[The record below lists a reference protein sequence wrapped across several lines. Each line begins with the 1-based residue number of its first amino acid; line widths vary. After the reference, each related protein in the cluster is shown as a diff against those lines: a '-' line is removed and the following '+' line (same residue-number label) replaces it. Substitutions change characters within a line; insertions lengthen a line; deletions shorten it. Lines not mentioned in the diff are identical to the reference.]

1 MFIQIESTPNPD
13 ALRFLLSTEIGTI
26 GSGIEFS
33 DANAAQGSTL
43 ARLLFEIQGVSKV
56 FFGGDFV
63 SVTKL
68 PHVDW
73 DALRPEIL
81 VVMTDYFS
89 LHNAYSDSVPQA
101 HEENDEQEFF
111 DAKDSEVVQ
120 RVKEL
125 IEHYVRPAVAQDGG
139 DIKFRGG
146 QGRRERLAH
155 TESLIMPHLNKELCI
170 IRTVTRRHKAEEM
183 YNRCVRVWHRTERF
197 VIKGGDDT
205 AFLLGKGLAL
215 DTARGQLLSSALG
228 RMSMSDV
235 HRLKREVVDSEGIAS
250 PVRAMFSRQ
259 IPDGDTLLAGE
270 MAGVDDGLVIQ
281 ELSRPEEL
289 EKLQHELAKQVRMK
303 ERLRLK
309 ARRASEELRTQLERL
324 ESDLGLLE
332 VKKLKEVK
340 LEKKLDAEGLKAAV
354 EKLREVGKELEE
366 KKLEELKDKVKGTEL
381 ENHLDKTWVLRRM
394 GEAGKELAA
403 IRELRRELAELGV
416 LSAEFKE
423 WEKLEK
429 EGKEP
434 ELVQKLK
441 VLGTDIMGALEVK
454 KLEELKEAKSA
465 VVTKIGKLGGAFE
478 KIEEKK
484 PAELEK
490 TWLFKKLGKLEE
502 LKKLGGTVEELAA
515 IRELKT
521 NPERA
526 ELRLGAL
533 SLEEQLRT
541 LAEVKEVK
549 ALAEKQKAGGL
560 EIQEGLQ
567 LTERMGK
574 LNGRLVRLAAQKL
587 EEIKELRARNKQ
599 SMRPETNPQSIRKAA
614 SMLEEISVLREL
626 RQLDELIPEEQ
637 LRTLA
642 EVKGTIA
649 QLEAQKLTMEHKK
662 KELIKEM
669 KELVGKREAQ
679 PLQGQAEL
687 KGKEIARLDREL
699 AKIKA
704 LEELT
709 EIAEKRGVATTLK
722 AALANAMETTKNR
735 GWTDYLNGID
745 SSKRVNAVRELI
757 AAEKI
762 RAWARDIN
770 NLDVD
775 ERVCTL
781 PMTTIPDVLM
791 VSPATESS
799 VAS

>member
-1 MFIQIESTPNPD
+1 
-13 ALRFLLSTEIGTI
+13 
-26 GSGIEFS
+26 
-33 DANAAQGSTL
+33 
-43 ARLLFEIQGVSKV
+43 
-56 FFGGDFV
+56 
-63 SVTKL
+63 
-68 PHVDW
+68 
-73 DALRPEIL
+73 
-81 VVMTDYFS
+81 
-89 LHNAYSDSVPQA
+89 
-101 HEENDEQEFF
+101 
-111 DAKDSEVVQ
+111 
-120 RVKEL
+120 
-125 IEHYVRPAVAQDGG
+125 
-139 DIKFRGG
+139 
-146 QGRRERLAH
+146 
-155 TESLIMPHLNKELCI
+155 
-170 IRTVTRRHKAEEM
+170 
-183 YNRCVRVWHRTERF
+183 
-197 VIKGGDDT
+197 
-205 AFLLGKGLAL
+205 
-215 DTARGQLLSSALG
+215 
-228 RMSMSDV
+228 MSMSDV

-289 EKLQHELAKQVRMK
+289 EKLQHELAKQVSKLAELGELKWLERLEAIETEELQGMK
-303 ERLRLK
+303 ERLNLGG
-309 ARRASEELRTQLERL
+309 LERAIK
-324 ESDLGLLE
+324 G
-332 VKKLKEVK
+332 
-340 LEKKLDAEGLKAAV
+340 KLDAV
-354 EKLREVGKELEE
+354 HKLET
-366 KKLEELKDKVKGTEL
+366 LEELGEL
-381 ENHLDKTWVLRRM
+381 KTKL
-394 GEAGKELAA
+394 EELAA

-465 VVTKIGKLGGAFE
+465 VVTKVGKLGGAFE
-478 KIEEKK
+478 KIEEIK

-502 LKKLGGTVEELAA
+502 VKKLGGTVEELAA
-515 IRELKT
+515 IRELK
-521 NPERA
+521 A
-526 ELRLGAL
+526 LG
-533 SLEEQLRT
+533 LEEQLRT

-574 LNGRLVRLAAQKL
+574 LN
-587 EEIKELRARNKQ
+587 
-599 SMRPETNPQSIRKAA
+599 AA

>member
-1 MFIQIESTPNPD
+1 MV
-13 ALRFLLSTEIGTI
+13 L
-26 GSGIEFS
+26 
-33 DANAAQGSTL
+33 TL
-43 ARLLFEIQGVSKV
+43 AIGVPATFVGAAPVLVPLLYKRRPQIHLPSGLVPNYSKL
-56 FFGGDFV
+56 
-63 SVTKL
+63 SAPTSAPL
-68 PHVDW
+68 T
-73 DALRPEIL
+73 R
-81 VVMTDYFS
+81 
-89 LHNAYSDSVPQA
+89 
-101 HEENDEQEFF
+101 
-111 DAKDSEVVQ
+111 
-120 RVKEL
+120 
-125 IEHYVRPAVAQDGG
+125 IEAGIGH
-139 DIKFRGG
+139 
-146 QGRRERLAH
+146 
-155 TESLIMPHLNKELCI
+155 
-170 IRTVTRRHKAEEM
+170 
-183 YNRCVRVWHRTERF
+183 ERF
-197 VIKGGDDT
+197 VIKGGKKSNEDTASVFLLGKELAYDTARGQVDRLTNALGKMTKSEAKKWGTAVEGATGGGDALSRKVCGTAGSSGSNCGTADDT
-205 AFLLGKGLAL
+205 AFLLGKELAL

-289 EKLQHELAKQVRMK
+289 EKLQHELAKQVSKLAELGELKWLERLEAIETEELQEMK

-366 KKLEELKDKVKGTEL
+366 KKLEELKTAKKEVVTKVGLKEL
-381 ENHLDKTWVLRRM
+381 EALGLEDEIKLE
-394 GEAGKELAA
+394 GIEAGKELELAVQKLEKLEKWRPASKEKVGELKNKLEELAA

-441 VLGTDIMGALEVK
+441 VLGTDIMGALEEK
-454 KLEELKEAKSA
+454 KLEEVKEAKSA

-521 NPERA
+521 NPELA

-541 LAEVKEVK
+541 LAEIKEVK
-549 ALAEKQKAGGL
+549 ALVESRKDRGL

-567 LTERMGK
+567 LTERIRG
-574 LNGRLVRLAAQKL
+574 LERRLVL
-587 EEIKELRARNKQ
+587 EGIKELTLLEAQRIR
-599 SMRPETNPQSIRKAA
+599 SGSDPQAVKKAA

-649 QLEAQKLTMEHKK
+649 AQKLTVEHKK

-679 PLQGQAEL
+679 PWLQGQAEL
-687 KGKEIARLDREL
+687 KGKEIAKLGKLVKE
-699 AKIKA
+699 IKA

-735 GWTDYLNGID
+735 VG
-745 SSKRVNAVRELI
+745 LI
-757 AAEKI
+757 I
-762 RAWARDIN
+762 
-770 NLDVD
+770 
-775 ERVCTL
+775 
-781 PMTTIPDVLM
+781 
-791 VSPATESS
+791 
-799 VAS
+799 

>member
-1 MFIQIESTPNPD
+1 M
-13 ALRFLLSTEIGTI
+13 
-26 GSGIEFS
+26 
-33 DANAAQGSTL
+33 
-43 ARLLFEIQGVSKV
+43 
-56 FFGGDFV
+56 
-63 SVTKL
+63 
-68 PHVDW
+68 
-73 DALRPEIL
+73 
-81 VVMTDYFS
+81 
-89 LHNAYSDSVPQA
+89 
-101 HEENDEQEFF
+101 
-111 DAKDSEVVQ
+111 
-120 RVKEL
+120 
-125 IEHYVRPAVAQDGG
+125 
-139 DIKFRGG
+139 
-146 QGRRERLAH
+146 
-155 TESLIMPHLNKELCI
+155 
-170 IRTVTRRHKAEEM
+170 
-183 YNRCVRVWHRTERF
+183 WHRTERF

-289 EKLQHELAKQVRMK
+289 EKLQHELAKQVSKLAELGELKWLERLEAIETEELQGMK

-521 NPERA
+521 NPELA

>member
-1 MFIQIESTPNPD
+1 M
-13 ALRFLLSTEIGTI
+13 AHLSTT
-26 GSGIEFS
+26 
-33 DANAAQGSTL
+33 
-43 ARLLFEIQGVSKV
+43 
-56 FFGGDFV
+56 
-63 SVTKL
+63 
-68 PHVDW
+68 
-73 DALRPEIL
+73 
-81 VVMTDYFS
+81 
-89 LHNAYSDSVPQA
+89 SVPLTRI
-101 HEENDEQEFF
+101 
-111 DAKDSEVVQ
+111 EVG
-120 RVKEL
+120 
-125 IEHYVRPAVAQDGG
+125 IGH
-139 DIKFRGG
+139 
-146 QGRRERLAH
+146 
-155 TESLIMPHLNKELCI
+155 
-170 IRTVTRRHKAEEM
+170 
-183 YNRCVRVWHRTERF
+183 ERF

-235 HRLKREVVDSEGIAS
+235 HRLKREVVDSEGAAS

-289 EKLQHELAKQVRMK
+289 EKLQHELAKQVSKLAELGELKWLERLEAIETEELQEMK
-303 ERLRLK
+303 EKLRLK
-309 ARRASEELRTQLERL
+309 ARKAEQELRTQLEELKTVRQVTAPI
-324 ESDLGLLE
+324 LGTELQ
-332 VKKLKEVK
+332 KKLWE
-340 LEKKLDAEGLKAAV
+340 LK
-354 EKLREVGKELEE
+354 
-366 KKLEELKDKVKGTEL
+366 EELKKAGGAGGLIKELKELAEKSGVNAGQVGLVKNL
-381 ENHLDKTWVLRRM
+381 KNK
-394 GEAGKELAA
+394 LAA

-441 VLGTDIMGALEVK
+441 VLGTDIMGALEEK
-454 KLEELKEAKSA
+454 KLEEVKEAKSA
-465 VVTKIGKLGGAFE
+465 FETKVGKLGGAFE
-478 KIEEKK
+478 KIEEIK

-502 LKKLGGTVEELAA
+502 VGELKNELAELEM

-521 NPERA
+521 NPELA

-533 SLEEQLRT
+533 SLEEQLRA

-567 LTERMGK
+567 LTERMRG
-574 LNGRLVRLAAQKL
+574 LDRRLVRLAAQKL
-587 EEIKELRARNKQ
+587 EGIKELTLLEAQKI
-599 SMRPETNPQSIRKAA
+599 RPENEPQAVKKAA
-614 SMLEEISVLREL
+614 SMLEEISVLRKL
-626 RQLDELIPEEQ
+626 GQLDELIPEEQ

-642 EVKGTIA
+642 EVKDTIA

-669 KELVGKREAQ
+669 KELVGKREA
-679 PLQGQAEL
+679 PPWLKGQAEL
-687 KGKEIARLDREL
+687 KGKEIAKLDREL

-722 AALANAMETTKNR
+722 AALANAMETQE
-735 GWTDYLNGID
+735 G
-745 SSKRVNAVRELI
+745 SSR
-757 AAEKI
+757 
-762 RAWARDIN
+762 
-770 NLDVD
+770 
-775 ERVCTL
+775 
-781 PMTTIPDVLM
+781 
-791 VSPATESS
+791 
-799 VAS
+799 

>member
-1 MFIQIESTPNPD
+1 
-13 ALRFLLSTEIGTI
+13 
-26 GSGIEFS
+26 
-33 DANAAQGSTL
+33 
-43 ARLLFEIQGVSKV
+43 
-56 FFGGDFV
+56 
-63 SVTKL
+63 
-68 PHVDW
+68 
-73 DALRPEIL
+73 
-81 VVMTDYFS
+81 
-89 LHNAYSDSVPQA
+89 
-101 HEENDEQEFF
+101 
-111 DAKDSEVVQ
+111 
-120 RVKEL
+120 
-125 IEHYVRPAVAQDGG
+125 
-139 DIKFRGG
+139 
-146 QGRRERLAH
+146 
-155 TESLIMPHLNKELCI
+155 
-170 IRTVTRRHKAEEM
+170 
-183 YNRCVRVWHRTERF
+183 
-197 VIKGGDDT
+197 
-205 AFLLGKGLAL
+205 
-215 DTARGQLLSSALG
+215 
-228 RMSMSDV
+228 MSMSDV

-289 EKLQHELAKQVRMK
+289 EKLQHELAKQVSKLAELGELKWLERLEAIETEELQGMK
-303 ERLRLK
+303 ERLSKLEALK
-309 ARRASEELRTQLERL
+309 KEIEKLEALGKGVVGELGKLEEKKLKELKEIESEKKLKGAGLGEHLTKWLLHKFGVEGKTLEMIKL
-324 ESDLGLLE
+324 EEKKKLE
-332 VKKLKEVK
+332 VKKLKEE
-340 LEKKLDAEGLKAAV
+340 LEKLKEKPEELEEVKDLGGLERAIKGKLDAV
-354 EKLREVGKELEE
+354 HKLET
-366 KKLEELKDKVKGTEL
+366 LEELGEL
-381 ENHLDKTWVLRRM
+381 KTKL
-394 GEAGKELAA
+394 EELAA

-465 VVTKIGKLGGAFE
+465 VVTKVGKLGGAFE
-478 KIEEKK
+478 KIEEIK

-502 LKKLGGTVEELAA
+502 VKKLGGTVEELAA
-515 IRELKT
+515 IRELK
-521 NPERA
+521 A
-526 ELRLGAL
+526 LG
-533 SLEEQLRT
+533 LEEQLRT

>member
-1 MFIQIESTPNPD
+1 
-13 ALRFLLSTEIGTI
+13 
-26 GSGIEFS
+26 
-33 DANAAQGSTL
+33 
-43 ARLLFEIQGVSKV
+43 
-56 FFGGDFV
+56 
-63 SVTKL
+63 
-68 PHVDW
+68 
-73 DALRPEIL
+73 
-81 VVMTDYFS
+81 
-89 LHNAYSDSVPQA
+89 
-101 HEENDEQEFF
+101 
-111 DAKDSEVVQ
+111 
-120 RVKEL
+120 
-125 IEHYVRPAVAQDGG
+125 
-139 DIKFRGG
+139 
-146 QGRRERLAH
+146 
-155 TESLIMPHLNKELCI
+155 
-170 IRTVTRRHKAEEM
+170 
-183 YNRCVRVWHRTERF
+183 
-197 VIKGGDDT
+197 
-205 AFLLGKGLAL
+205 
-215 DTARGQLLSSALG
+215 
-228 RMSMSDV
+228 MSDV

-289 EKLQHELAKQVRMK
+289 EKLQHELAKQVSKLAELGELKWLERLEAIETEELQEMK
-303 ERLRLK
+303 EKLRLK
-309 ARRASEELRTQLERL
+309 ARKAAEELRTQLERL
-324 ESDLGLLE
+324 EEKKLEEVKKAKKEVASQVGIKELETIEFEKKNLAELDKHWLLKKKKLGELKNKLEELAAIRELGGDLGL
-332 VKKLKEVK
+332 
-340 LEKKLDAEGLKAAV
+340 
-354 EKLREVGKELEE
+354 LEE
-366 KKLEELKDKVKGTEL
+366 KKLEELEDKVK
-381 ENHLDKTWVLRRM
+381 

-403 IRELRRELAELGV
+403 IRELRRELKALLGV
-416 LSAEFKE
+416 FSAEFKE

-441 VLGTDIMGALEVK
+441 VLGTDIMGALEEK
-454 KLEELKEAKSA
+454 KLEEVKKAKSA
-465 VVTKIGKLGGAFE
+465 VVTKVGKLGGAFE
-478 KIEEKK
+478 KIEEIK

-502 LKKLGGTVEELAA
+502 VKKLGGTVEELAA

-521 NPERA
+521 NPELA

-533 SLEEQLRT
+533 SLEEQLRA
-541 LAEVKEVK
+541 LAEIKEVK

-587 EEIKELRARNKQ
+587 EEIQELTLLEARKT
-599 SMRPETNPQSIRKAA
+599 RPESNPQSIRKAA

-662 KELIKEM
+662 KELAKEM
-669 KELVGKREAQ
+669 KE
-679 PLQGQAEL
+679 PWLQVKELEKLKEL
-687 KGKEIARLDREL
+687 KGKEIAKLDREL

-735 GWTDYLNGID
+735 GWTDYLNSLD

-775 ERVCTL
+775 ERAMVAGAFARAVEGAEV
-781 PMTTIPDVLM
+781 IEVRRLM
-791 VSPATESS
+791 PE
-799 VAS
+799 